1 MADTGTHPPILGLYS
16 DPEPL
21 WEAAAG
27 LTLADWGVNAIF
39 QHSAHITPALV
50 ERATREGARVYAE
63 FPTFRADYL
72 VEDHPD
78 LWPIDATG
86 ERVPKTERFLGA
98 CPSKAYMREGRFSA
112 LRALVERYDLA
123 GVWLDYLH
131 FHCDFELPQPTLDQT
146 CFCDDCLRAFAAHA
160 GIDLPG
166 GDRGRVARTILSH
179 HAAAWASWKV
189 ALIAGWARRARAVLD
204 EVRPGLLLGIYSC
217 PWRDDEYGGALRS
230 VLGLDFATLSMVDV
244 WSPMVYH
251 RKCGQTA
258 SWIAGYTAWLV
269 TRTRDAARATGRPAP
284 PEVWPIVDA
293 WETDPDEFGTILRD
307 GLAAGTGGIQVFT
320 AGYAAAPHRR
330 EVLRQ
335 TYRGHRVTRDGL

>member
-1 MADTGTHPPILGLYS
+1 MERSDTHPPILGVYS

-21 WEAAAG
+21 WEAEG
-27 LTLADWGVNAIF
+27 GMTLADWGVNAVF
-39 QHSAHITPALV
+39 QHSASITPALV

-72 VEDHPD
+72 VAEHPE

-98 CPSKAYMREGRFSA
+98 CPSKPYMREGRFSA
-112 LRALVERYDLA
+112 LRALVERYELA

-131 FHCDFELPQPTLDQT
+131 FHCDFELPQPTMDQT

-166 GDRGRVARTILSH
+166 GDRSMVARAILSA
-179 HAAAWASWKV
+179 HAGAWAAWKV
-189 ALIAGWARRARAVLD
+189 AVIADWARQARAVLD
-204 EVRPGLLLGIYSC
+204 GVRPGLLLGIYSC

-230 VLGLDFATLSMVDV
+230 VLGVDYDALDAVDV

-251 RKCGQTA
+251 RKCGRLA
-258 SWIAGYTAWLV
+258 EWVGEYTAWLV
-269 TRTRDAARATGRPAP
+269 ARTRAAAEHTGRPAP
-284 PEVWPIVDA
+284 AVWTIVDA
-293 WETDPDEFGTILRD
+293 WETDPGEFGAILRD
-307 GLAAGTGGIQVFT
+307 GLASGTGGVQVFT
-320 AGYAAAPHRR
+320 AGYAAAPGRR
-330 EVLRQ
+330 EVLRE
-335 TYRGHRVTRDGL
+335 TYRGSQTEG